1 MQEVFA
7 SINSALLSV
16 GKGVVTVATRAGEA
30 SAAIGGLTG
39 NVRSASEV
47 IRTSEVPVAALVD
60 RLAQLAQLTGQ
71 VNETSKVMQGL
82 MHHFT
87 KLSSGSAEVGGAL
100 DGLAENVRRT
110 RETATGVSEAMGMF
124 SSGTGRATQS
134 MENLGAVFKTLGVGS
149 ERLVEAVSLTQRLFA
164 EILEANKNLSK
175 QLTEGIE
182 LTTGYHQSLR
192 AIRDDLR
199 ADLLASEDA
208 VRKVHKNLIEA
219 TRIITSQVK

>member
-1 MQEVFA
+1 MC
-7 SINSALLSV
+7 
-16 GKGVVTVATRAGEA
+16 
-30 SAAIGGLTG
+30 
-39 NVRSASEV
+39 
-47 IRTSEVPVAALVD
+47 
-60 RLAQLAQLTGQ
+60 
-71 VNETSKVMQGL
+71 
-82 MHHFT
+82 
-87 KLSSGSAEVGGAL
+87 
-100 DGLAENVRRT
+100 
-110 RETATGVSEAMGMF
+110 MF

-192 AIRDDLR
+192 VIRDDLR

-219 TRIITSQVK
+219 